1 MRLIAFLFL
10 SLSILSSCK
19 KEPVTNITPTPTPN
33 PNPNPNPNPTPVI
46 LNTAD
51 SIIVVKEL
59 PSGSKE
65 ATRLAQ
71 SFPASDYQPTGFYL
85 PPNTNVNVEV
95 SLLSGTRLPVLLV
108 GTYSRY
114 ESKWDP
120 TSYTLNAGTNTISDA
135 KGGILY
141 IRYLNDNPVGNVRI
155 KFLSGM
161 RPIPYFQLGKT
172 TQADWIKMVD
182 NISNVPD
189 AQLVG
194 AKTMITFS
202 LANAQKYKTEDQE
215 ALIRKAD
222 RVVAIEDSIS
232 GLFGTDPLDQPNVH
246 RYMMTESDNPNYYMA
261 ATWYRTWY
269 RNTDAVSAILKA
281 ENLTWGPWHELG
293 HMHQQGSWT
302 WSELGEVTVNVYSLA
317 VEKALGVTPGR
328 LNSQNEWNN
337 ISSYLARPES
347 DRSFNGSNASVWI
360 RLGMF
365 QQLKL
370 AFGDS
375 FYHELHRKARRE
387 TNRPTTTDTRMHW
400 FMVKSCMISG
410 KDLSDFFKKW
420 GLKLSSQSLTDAVFA
435 EIASLKLPAPGNDL
449 TLLRD

>member
-1 MRLIAFLFL
+1 MKYLAVSILFL
-10 SLSILSSCK
+10 LIITSCK
-19 KEPVTNITPTPTPN
+19 KEPYRNVNDTPTPTPIS
-33 PNPNPNPNPTPVI
+33 TPPPPVL

-51 SIIVVKEL
+51 SVINVQEL

-85 PPNTNVNVEV
+85 PPNTNLNMEV
-95 SLLSGTRLPVLLV
+95 SQLSGSRLPVLLV

-114 ESKWDP
+114 QSKWDP
-120 TSYTLNAGTNTISDA
+120 TSYSLNPGINTISDA

-141 IRYLNDNPVGNVRI
+141 LRYLNDNPVGNVRI

-161 RPIPYFQLGKT
+161 RPIPFYQLGKT
-172 TQADWIKMVD
+172 AQADWVKMVD

-189 AQLVG
+189 VQLVG
-194 AKTMITFS
+194 SKTILTFS
-202 LANAQKYKTEDQE
+202 LANAQKYKNENQE

-232 GLFGTDPLDQPNVH
+232 GLFGNDPLDQPNVH
-246 RYMMTESDNPNYYMA
+246 RYLMTESDHPNYYMA

-269 RNTDAVSAILKA
+269 RSTDAVTSILTADK
-281 ENLTWGPWHELG
+281 LTWGPWHELG

-302 WSELGEVTVNVYSLA
+302 WSEVGEVTVNVYSLA
-317 VEKALGVTPGR
+317 VEKALGVIPGR
-328 LNSQNEWNN
+328 LNTQNEWNN
-337 ISSYLARPES
+337 INTYLARPENEK
-347 DRSFNGSNASVWI
+347 SFNSSNASVWV

-387 TNRPTTTDTRMHW
+387 SNRPTTTDTRMHW
-400 FMVKSCMISG
+400 FMVKSSMISG
-410 KDLSDFFKKW
+410 KDLSGFFKKW
-420 GLKLSSQSLTDAVFA
+420 GMKLSSQPLTDAVYTD
-435 EIASLKLPAPGNDL
+435 IANLTLPVPGSDL
-449 TLLRD
+449 TLLKD

>member
-1 MRLIAFLFL
+1 MRHLTLILISVMMVL
-10 SLSILSSCK
+10 SCR
-19 KEPVTNITPTPTPN
+19 KEPVSNTIPTPL
-33 PNPNPNPNPTPVI
+33 PTPI
-46 LNTAD
+46 SPTPSSLLLNTAD
-51 SIIVVKEL
+51 SVIHVQEM

-65 ATRLAQ
+65 AARLAQ

-85 PPNTNVNVEV
+85 PPNTNLSIEV
-95 SLLSGTRLPVLLV
+95 SLLSGARLPVLLV

-120 TSYTLNAGTNTISDA
+120 ISYSLNAGINNISDT

-161 RPIPYFQLGKT
+161 RPIPYYQLGKI
-172 TQADWIKMVD
+172 TQADWVKMVD

-189 AQLVG
+189 VQLVG
-194 AKTMITFS
+194 SKTIITFS
-202 LANAQKYKTEDQE
+202 LANALKYKNENQE
-215 ALIRKAD
+215 ALIKKAD
-222 RVVAIEDSIS
+222 RIIAIEDSIS
-232 GLFGTDPLDQPNVH
+232 GLFGNDPLDQPNVH
-246 RYMMTESDNPNYYMA
+246 RFMMTESDNPNYYMA

-269 RNTDAVSAILKA
+269 RNTDAVTAILKA
-281 ENLTWGPWHELG
+281 DNLTWGPWHELG

-302 WSELGEVTVNVYSLA
+302 WSEVGEVTVNVYSLA
-317 VEKALGVTPGR
+317 VEKALGIIPGR
-328 LNSQNEWNN
+328 LNTQNEWNN
-337 ISSYLARPES
+337 IITYLARPENE
-347 DRSFNGSNASVWI
+347 RSFNGPNASVWV

-387 TNRPTTTDTRMHW
+387 TKRPTTTDTRMHW
-400 FMVKSCMISG
+400 FMVKSSIISG
-410 KDLSDFFKKW
+410 NDLTDFFQKW
-420 GLKLSSQSLTDAVFA
+420 GMKLSSQSLTDAVYA
-435 EIASLKLPAPGNDL
+435 EIASLKLPEPVRDL